1 MLIRLT
7 RKLAE
12 RVDGV
17 DLSRSREGD
26 ILDLSPRDAELLVA
40 EGWAVSF
47 DTPPRPDVGV
57 AASNGAAS
65 SERAALSN
73 GAAPTDGAESSDGAD
88 SAARLTTDQ
97 LRRVREQMERRHF
110 EQQHERR
117 IEDRIREEL
126 HDARARIVP
135 PSDRDEPV

>member
-12 RVDGV
+12 CVDGI

-26 ILDLSPRDAELLVA
+26 VLDLSRHDAQLLVA
-40 EGWAVSF
+40 EGWAVTC
-47 DTPPRPDVGV
+47 DPPP
-57 AASNGAAS
+57 AS
-65 SERAALSN
+65 
-73 GAAPTDGAESSDGAD
+73 PGAD
-88 SAARLTTDQ
+88 APLMLDGVPSIDVQESAARLTAEQ

-110 EQQHERR
+110 ERQEERR
-117 IEDRIREEL
+117 IEDRIRDEL

-135 PSDRDEPV
+135 PSDADEPV

>member
-1 MLIRLT
+1 M
-7 RKLAE
+7 
-12 RVDGV
+12 
-17 DLSRSREGD
+17 
-26 ILDLSPRDAELLVA
+26 
-40 EGWAVSF
+40 
-47 DTPPRPDVGV
+47 
-57 AASNGAAS
+57 AASNGDAS
-65 SERAALSN
+65 SERAALWN

-126 HDARARIVP
+126 HDSRARIVP

>member
-26 ILDLSPRDAELLVA
+26 VLDLSRHEAHLLVA
-40 EGWAVSF
+40 EGWAVACE
-47 DTPPRPDVGV
+47 PPVPPQSPPQDG
-57 AASNGAAS
+57 GP
-65 SERAALSN
+65 
-73 GAAPTDGAESSDGAD
+73 PTDSPE

-97 LRRVREQMERRHF
+97 LARVRAQIERRYF
-110 EQQHERR
+110 EQQEERR
-117 IEDRIREEL
+117 VEDRIREEL
-126 HDARARIVP
+126 HDAHARTITP
-135 PSDRDEPV
+135 TDRDEPA